1 MCFTIDN
8 WESPGPKVAQ
18 KDIVCYKILN
28 RRYSPHYYPFRYKW
42 NKLNERIDLKITWGN
57 MISEGY
63 HSYKKLKVIP
73 GYDNNSQVPSAKF
86 RIYKMIIPK
95 GTLYYENEKEY
106 VSETIILKRLL
117 LYSLIY
123 HIWYQ

>member
-18 KDIVCYKILN
+18 EDIISYKILDG
-28 RRYSPHYYPFRYKW
+28 RRSPHYTFFEYEW
-42 NKLNERIDLKITWGN
+42 NKPTEKVNLIITWGN

-63 HSYKKLKVIP
+63 HSYKKYKDIP
-73 GYDNNSQVPSAKF
+73 KYDNDSQSPPAQF

-95 GTLYYENEKEY
+95 GTIYYENEKEY
-106 VSETIILKRLL
+106 VSETITLKRLS

-123 HIWYQ
+123 HIF